1 MSPRPVRH
9 PLFARAYHRLAR
21 AMERD
26 LGDRRRE
33 LLSGLSG
40 RVLELGAGNGMNFGH
55 YPGAVEEVVAVEPEP
70 YLRARA
76 QPAAQ
81 AASVHIVVEDAI
93 ADELP
98 HAAGSFDAVV
108 ACLVLCSV
116 PDPAHALAEL
126 GRVLKPEGELRFLE
140 HVRSRSSR
148 KAHVQETLDR
158 WGLWPAIAG
167 GCHCARD
174 TVAAMTC
181 AGFAIEQIRDIDL
194 GPGWIHTNPHV
205 LGVARVRPRQ
215 VPGPALTS

>member
-1 MSPRPVRH
+1 
-9 PLFARAYHRLAR
+9 
-21 AMERD
+21 MERD
-26 LGDRRRE
+26 LGGRRRE

-55 YPGAVEEVVAVEPEP
+55 YLGAVEEVVAVEPEP

-76 QPAAQ
+76 QAA
-81 AASVHIVVEDAI
+81 ARTASVHVVVQDAI

-116 PDPAHALAEL
+116 PDPGRALAEL
-126 GRVLKPEGELRFLE
+126 KRVLKPQGELRFLE
-140 HVRSRSSR
+140 HVRSSSSR
-148 KAHVQETLDR
+148 KARVQHTLDR
-158 WGLWPAIAG
+158 GLWPAIAG

-174 TVAAMTC
+174 TAAAMTS

-194 GPGWIHTNPHV
+194 GPAWMHTNPHV

-215 VPGPALTS
+215 PPGPALPASAEGAPPPTR

>member
-9 PLFARAYHRLAR
+9 PLFARAYHRLSR

-55 YPGAVEEVVAVEPEP
+55 YPGGVEEVVAVEPEP

-76 QPAAQ
+76 QAATQ
-81 AASVHIVVEDAI
+81 GVAVRVVVEDAI

-98 HAAGSFDAVV
+98 HDTSSFDAVV

-116 PDPAHALAEL
+116 PDPGRALAEL
-126 GRVLKPEGELRFLE
+126 ARVLKPQGELRVLE
-140 HVRSRSSR
+140 HVRSSSAR
-148 KAHVQETLDR
+148 KARVQDMLDR
-158 WGLWPAIAG
+158 CGLWPAIAG

-174 TVAAMTC
+174 TVAAITS
-181 AGFAIEQIRDIDL
+181 AGFAIEQSRDIDL
-194 GPGWIHTNPHV
+194 GPPWMHTNPHV

-215 VPGPALTS
+215 LPGPARPR

>member
-1 MSPRPVRH
+1 
-9 PLFARAYHRLAR
+9 
-21 AMERD
+21 MERD

-40 RVLELGAGNGMNFGH
+40 RVLEVGAGNGMNFGH
-55 YPGAVEEVVAVEPEP
+55 YPSAVEEVVAVEPEP
-70 YLRARA
+70 YLRAK
-76 QPAAQ
+76 AQ
-81 AASVHIVVEDAI
+81 AATQGASVRIVVQDAL

-98 HAAGSFDAVV
+98 YAPGSFDAVV

-140 HVRSRSSR
+140 HVRSSSSR
-148 KAHVQETLDR
+148 KARVQHTFDR
-158 WGLWPAIAG
+158 GLWPAIAG

-174 TVAAMTC
+174 TAAAMTS
-181 AGFAIEQIRDIDL
+181 AGFTIEQIRDIDL
-194 GPGWIHTNPHV
+194 GPAWMHTNPHV

-215 VPGPALTS
+215 VPGPELAA

>member
-40 RVLELGAGNGMNFGH
+40 RVLEIGAGNGMNFGH

-76 QPAAQ
+76 QAAAQ
-81 AASVHIVVEDAI
+81 GASVRIVVEDAI

-98 HAAGSFDAVV
+98 HAASSFDAVV

-116 PDPAHALAEL
+116 PDPGRALAEL
-126 GRVLKPEGELRFLE
+126 GRVLKPQGELRFLE
-140 HVRSRSSR
+140 HVRSSSSR
-148 KAHVQETLDR
+148 KARVQHTLDR
-158 WGLWPAIAG
+158 GLWPAIAG

-174 TVAAMTC
+174 TAAVMTS

-194 GPGWIHTNPHV
+194 GPAWMHTNPHV

-215 VPGPALTS
+215 VPGPAPTS